1 MVSDALPYNAY
12 CVCIQEMH
20 IQYPGKDRQHSLFI
34 DDADT
39 NVIRFAKKIH
49 IGFLTRERSN
59 MHSEQIPG
67 HDLSGW
73 LSIYLA
79 ESKTIEDKQISPK
92 KRGPIGAPWA

>member
-1 MVSDALPYNAY
+1 MVSDALLYNAC
-12 CVCIQEMH
+12 CVCSQVMH
-20 IQYPGKDRQHSLFI
+20 IQYPGKDRQNSLFI

-39 NVIRFAKKIH
+39 IVIRFAKKIH
-49 IGFLTRERSN
+49 IGFLTREHCD

-79 ESKTIEDKQISPK
+79 ESKTI
-92 KRGPIGAPWA
+92 